1 MPGTI
6 LVTGGAGYIGSHVCK
21 ALARAGYLPVV
32 YDNLFNGHREAV
44 RWGPLEV
51 GNLEDRSR
59 LSACL
64 AEHHPEGVIHLAGYI
79 AAGES
84 VVAPAKYY
92 GNNLCGFLTLLDG
105 MRHHGIARIV
115 FSSTAAVYGAPKEVP
130 IKETSPIRP
139 VNPYGHSK
147 AMCEQILQDYA
158 VAYGMRSISLR
169 YFNAA
174 GADPDGELGEC
185 HEPETHLIPLVLEAA
200 AGIRNGIDVYGDEY
214 PTRDGTCVRDYI
226 HVADLATAHVLALRK
241 METAAVVGAYNLGNG
256 QGFTVLEVIDA
267 AERVTGCPVPTRRHP
282 PRAGDPPILLAD
294 ATLAKAELG
303 WIPAFGALE
312 TQLEHAWSWLRRR
325 HPAVVASRPS
335 IPVAGVTT
343 D

>member
-21 ALARAGYLPVV
+21 ALGNAGYLPVV
-32 YDNLFNGHREAV
+32 YDDLSNGRREAV

-51 GNLEDRSR
+51 GDLDDGAR
-59 LSACL
+59 LAACL
-64 AEHHPEGVIHLAGYI
+64 AEHRPEGVIHLAGFI

-92 GNNLCGFLTLLDG
+92 ANNLRGFLTLLDS
-105 MRHHGIARIV
+105 MRRYGIGRIV
-115 FSSTAAVYGAPKEVP
+115 FSSTAAVYGAPSGLP
-130 IKETSPIRP
+130 IRESAPIRP

-158 VAYGMRSISLR
+158 AAYGLRSVSLR

-174 GADPDGELGEC
+174 GADPEGQLGEC

-200 AGIRNGIDVYGDEY
+200 AGIRNGIDLYGDGY
-214 PTRDGTCVRDYI
+214 PTRDGTCVRDYV
-226 HVADLATAHVLALRK
+226 HVADLAAAHVLALRK
-241 METAAVVGAYNLGNG
+241 MEGAAVVAAYNLGNG
-256 QGFTVLEVIDA
+256 QGFTVLEVIEA
-267 AERVTGCPVPTRRHP
+267 AKHVTGRSITVRRHP
-282 PRAGDPPILLAD
+282 PRAGDPPVLLAD

-303 WIPAFGALE
+303 WSPAFGALE
-312 TQLEHAWSWLRRR
+312 TQIEHAWDWLCRR
-325 HPAVVASRPS
+325 HPAVVTPRPPAQ
-335 IPVAGVTT
+335 IAGVAT

>member
-1 MPGTI
+1 MQGTI

-32 YDNLFNGHREAV
+32 YDNLSNGHREAV

-51 GNLEDRSR
+51 GDLEDEAR
-59 LSACL
+59 LAACL
-64 AEHHPEGVIHLAGYI
+64 AGHRPDGVVHLAGFI

-92 GNNLCGFLTLLDG
+92 GNNLRGFLTLLDG
-105 MRHHGIARIV
+105 MRRYGVERIV
-115 FSSTAAVYGAPKEVP
+115 FSSTAAVYGAPRSVP
-130 IKETSPIRP
+130 IKETAPVRP

-158 VAYGMRSISLR
+158 VAYGIRSISLR

-200 AGIRNGIDVYGDEY
+200 AGLRNGIDVYGDGY
-214 PTRDGTCVRDYI
+214 PTRDGTCVRDYV

-241 METAAVVGAYNLGNG
+241 MKTAAVVAAYNLGNG
-256 QGFTVLEVIDA
+256 EGFTVLEVIGA
-267 AERVTGCPVPTRRHP
+267 AERVTGCSIPTHRHP
-282 PRAGDPPILLAD
+282 PRAGDPPVLLAD

-303 WIPAFGALE
+303 WTPAFGALE
-312 TQLEHAWSWLRRR
+312 TQLEHAWDWHRRR
-325 HPAVVASRPS
+325 HSAVATSRPPS
-335 IPVAGVTT
+335 HLTGVTT

>member
-32 YDNLFNGHREAV
+32 YDDLSNGHREAV

-51 GNLEDRSR
+51 GGLEDESR
-59 LSACL
+59 LAACI
-64 AEHHPEGVIHLAGYI
+64 AKHDPEGVIHLAGFI

-84 VVAPAKYY
+84 VVAPAKFYR
-92 GNNLCGFLTLLDG
+92 NNLCGFLTLLDG
-105 MRHHGIARIV
+105 MRRHGIERIV
-115 FSSTAAVYGAPKEVP
+115 FSSTAAVYGAPQSVP
-130 IKETSPIRP
+130 IKETAPVRP

-158 VAYGMRSISLR
+158 VAYGIRSISLR

-200 AGIRNGIDVYGDEY
+200 AGLRNGIDVYGDGY

-241 METAAVVGAYNLGNG
+241 MEAAAVVAAYNLGNG
-256 QGFTVLEVIDA
+256 QGFTVLEVIGA
-267 AERVTGCPVPTRRHP
+267 AERATGCPIPTRRHP
-282 PRAGDPPILLAD
+282 PRAGDPPVLLAD

-303 WIPAFGALE
+303 WTPAFGALE
-312 TQLEHAWSWLRRR
+312 TQLEHAWKWLCRR
-325 HPAVVASRPS
+325 HPVAAPSRSPS
-335 IPVAGVTT
+335 PIAGVTT